1 MGRMKDVYMEVMEK
15 YGSVLPEDFSLGEY
29 MLKKQIE
36 DAEQQEMFEKLER
49 EKASEDSPE
58 DVSGDK
64 DTDEV
69 RDI

>member
-1 MGRMKDVYMEVMEK
+1 MGRMKDVYMEVMEE
-15 YGSVLPEDFSLGEY
+15 YGNVLPNGFSLAEY
-29 MLKKQIE
+29 MMKKQLE

-64 DTDEV
+64 GTDEV

>member
-1 MGRMKDVYMEVMEK
+1 MGRMKDVYMQVMEE
-15 YGSVLPEDFSLGEY
+15 YGNVLPNGFSLAEY
-29 MLKKQIE
+29 MMKKRLE

-49 EKASEDSPE
+49 EKASQDSSE

-64 DTDEV
+64 GTDEV

>member
-1 MGRMKDVYMEVMEK
+1 MGRMKDVYMQVIEE
-15 YGSVLPEDFSLGEY
+15 YGNVLPNGFSLAEY
-29 MLKKQIE
+29 MMKKQLE

-64 DTDEV
+64 GTDEV

>member
-1 MGRMKDVYMEVMEK
+1 MGRMKDVYMQVIEE
-15 YGSVLPEDFSLGEY
+15 YGNVLPNGFSLAEY
-29 MLKKQIE
+29 MMKKQLE

-49 EKASEDSPE
+49 EKTGKDSTE

>member
-1 MGRMKDVYMEVMEK
+1 MGRMKDVYIQVMEE
-15 YGSVLPEDFSLGEY
+15 YGNVLPNGFSLAEY
-29 MLKKQIE
+29 MMKKRLE

-49 EKASEDSPE
+49 EKASQDSSE

-64 DTDEV
+64 GTDEV